1 MDAEEETSEA
11 VVVAALAIRVVVVDE
26 AALVVVAAEELD
38 PIKVL
43 ALFPCTARNK
53 SFIYRFNPFSSLFSE
68 KMELRRF
75 INFFVRGITMSVNS

>member
-11 VVVAALAIRVVVVDE
+11 VVVAALATRVVVVVVDE

-38 PIKVL
+38 LIKVL

-53 SFIYRFNPFSSLFSE
+53 SFTYRFNPFSSLFSE
-68 KMELRRF
+68 KIELQRF
-75 INFFVRGITMSVNS
+75 IKFFA